1 MPRGQI
7 ALCALLIVVGLSLDT
22 AAQEPV
28 KPPLNPRIITATRQA
43 KIFTDL
49 ETQLL
54 KAIQS
59 RDQAALNNMITDD
72 CMIEMPDADP
82 LPADDWVS
90 SLASKD
96 FTLKSFLV
104 RQLSV
109 LDLGDSAVVK
119 FDRVQQATYKGA
131 PENGEFLVVDVW
143 KKSGES
149 WKLANRYVSKV
160 SSVPWMPKG
169 DVKPTGKN

>member
-1 MPRGQI
+1 MPCAWI
-7 ALCALLIVVGLSLDT
+7 ARCALFIVVGLPLEM

-28 KPPLNPRIITATRQA
+28 KPPLNPRIITATRQT

-54 KAIQS
+54 NAIQS
-59 RDQAALNNMITDD
+59 KDQTALKNMIADD
-72 CMIEMPDADP
+72 CLIEMPDADP

-90 SLASKD
+90 SILGKD
-96 FTLKSFLV
+96 YALKAFTI
-104 RQLSV
+104 RQVSV
-109 LDLGDSAVVK
+109 LDQGDSAVVK
-119 FDRVQQATYKGA
+119 FDRVQQAAYKGA
-131 PENGEFLVVDVW
+131 PENGEFFVVDVW